1 MSDAASLLPP
11 KIDVAA
17 SVRFAYAAVINNARL
32 AIALAW
38 LPFAI
43 LAVVQIVDSMLD
55 DDRWF
60 VRIPVVLID
69 AAVWAIFLV
78 RWHRF
83 ILLEET
89 TAKSLFPPGWAA
101 YVWTGVKLWLLLSFG
116 LLVGFALFL
125 FMEIIAPV
133 SSTGAIAI
141 GGMISLVFVLALV
154 WARISLAFPAAAVG
168 RPITLVA
175 DAWELARGNYWRLV
189 ACLIACCAPFVIF
202 TYGIGSIADVLP
214 SMLRSTSPFLDLAVL
229 FAGAAVVA
237 SLLSHIYRRLSP
249 VEPQAAERRAS

>member
-11 KIDVAA
+11 KIDVTA

-60 VRIPVVLID
+60 VRIPVVLVD

-83 ILLEET
+83 ILLKET

-141 GGMISLVFVLALV
+141 GGMISLVFVLALI

-168 RPITLVA
+168 RPITCSP
-175 DAWELARGNYWRLV
+175 R
-189 ACLIACCAPFVIF
+189 P
-202 TYGIGSIADVLP
+202 GSWQEEITGG
-214 SMLRSTSPFLDLAVL
+214 S
-229 FAGAAVVA
+229 
-237 SLLSHIYRRLSP
+237 
-249 VEPQAAERRAS
+249 